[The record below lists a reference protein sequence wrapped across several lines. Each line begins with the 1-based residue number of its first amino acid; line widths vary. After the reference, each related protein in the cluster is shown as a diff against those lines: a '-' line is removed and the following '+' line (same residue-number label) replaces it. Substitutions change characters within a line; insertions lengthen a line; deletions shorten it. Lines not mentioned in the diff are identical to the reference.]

1 MNHCLNA
8 NLSKIFYKPFFL
20 KINLEHFQ
28 RHFFQTPYL
37 WQCYLRQSMLL
48 EYSHPKG
55 IFVCP
60 TQPMLPVLYPWHMLR
75 PLHNPVIEHTYYDL
89 HCRSIRNEPPKVLRP
104 QYYTKDTENWN
115 ITLALLPCVSL
126 MLTYKI
132 PYVHSIL
139 LLSCQKKQILLEE
152 AKN

>member
-1 MNHCLNA
+1 MSHCLDA
-8 NLSKIFYKPFFL
+8 NWSKMFYKPFL
-20 KINLEHFQ
+20 CQPGNLEHFQ
-28 RHFFQTPYL
+28 RNFLQTPYL

-60 TQPMLPVLYPWHMLR
+60 TRPTLPVLYPWHTLR
-75 PLHNPVIEHTYYDL
+75 LLHNPVTEHTYHDL
-89 HCRSIRNEPPKVLRP
+89 LCSHIKYWDPNVTLKTLKIMVTVLP
-104 QYYTKDTENWN
+104 Y
-115 ITLALLPCVSL
+115 VSL
-126 MLTYKI
+126 TLTCKI

-139 LLSCQKKQILLEE
+139 LPLCQKRQILLKE